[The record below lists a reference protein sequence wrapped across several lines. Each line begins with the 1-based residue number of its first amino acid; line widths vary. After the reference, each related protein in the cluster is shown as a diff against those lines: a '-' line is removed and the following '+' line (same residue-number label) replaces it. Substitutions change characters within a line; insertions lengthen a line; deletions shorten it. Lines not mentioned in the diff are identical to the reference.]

1 MSTSPTPP
9 AEVDARR
16 AARDAGLRYS
26 TDSRPGIA
34 RRRRGHGFEYVD
46 RDGATIRDPD
56 ALGRVRAL
64 AVPPAWT
71 DVWICPDAR
80 GHLQATGRDARG
92 RKQYRYHAAWRSIRD
107 ETKFE
112 RLALFG
118 RRLPRIRRRVDRDLG
133 RRGLPEERVLALVVA
148 LLERTLVRV
157 GNEEYARENRSFG
170 LTTLRDRHARIDASK
185 VRFRFRSKHGKLV
198 DVGLRDR
205 RLARLVRR
213 CQELP
218 GQELFAYL
226 DEDGEARTIDSDAV
240 NRYIAAAGG
249 GPFTAKDFRTW
260 AGTVLAFRALCAAAP
275 AAGIADGRRQVADAV
290 RIVAGQ
296 LGNTPAVCRKSY
308 IHPAVVDAYLEGTIG
323 RAMLVAAEEAGE
335 PPPPSDDA
343 EAAAIIRLLAR
354 QARRERRRARE
365 KAAA

>member
-1 MSTSPTPP
+1 LIAPSNTQGAVILSQRGAARKLVVFQWPCGTAATSRCP
-9 AEVDARR
+9 RR
-16 AARDAGLRYS
+16 A
-26 TDSRPGIA
+26 RPW
-34 RRRRGHGFEYVD
+34 RR
-46 RDGATIRDPD
+46 AM
-56 ALGRVRAL
+56 
-64 AVPPAWT
+64 
-71 DVWICPDAR
+71 
-80 GHLQATGRDARG
+80 
-92 RKQYRYHAAWRSIRD
+92 
-107 ETKFE
+107 
-112 RLALFG
+112 
-118 RRLPRIRRRVDRDLG
+118 
-133 RRGLPEERVLALVVA
+133 LVVA
-148 LLERTLVRV
+148 QVSSITTR
-157 GNEEYARENRSFG
+157 RSG
-170 LTTLRDRHARIDASK
+170 
-185 VRFRFRSKHGKLV
+185 FRSAC
-198 DVGLRDR
+198 RSR
-205 RLARLVRR
+205 QTARAA
-213 CQELP
+213 
-218 GQELFAYL
+218 LFAYL